1 MKINSAPGAF
11 LIALLI
17 VSSPIALA
25 PHDASA
31 FATYFLYQIVVP
43 SGYFQPIQ
51 IDAPSSN
58 TTVFFSIS
66 SNTSLSTALMTDSQ
80 FSSFNNSNDEVSDSL
95 FLQNG
100 TTAQHSMRIPEG
112 VYYLVFFAYGNTA
125 NVSYNYQTYPISP
138 FLVLPLTP
146 PEPTG
151 IASFGLLNNSGNVT
165 PYTIE
170 STDAV
175 GVADITAFQAYN
187 SSAAA
192 SNDTLSGATLQLNSI
207 LAVNEQGGLRQ
218 FYWVQNTPDFVTNA
232 SQVAWADNIW
242 NFSVSGILSNSTI
255 TSSDGGYAYSYY
267 NNGNPGYYYSFETSN
282 STYTLPLQLA
292 LIVSETAMP
301 GKGVLVQLGAQ
312 EIGNG
317 SAPAQSIDWFDNATI
332 VDPTVQSAAFYVS
345 GNVTTPNGLYSD
357 TELVFGGE
365 GNGETTHF
373 TQLSAS
379 LGLFY
384 GNSTSGTQTA
394 FPSYYSF
401 GGDTG
406 EATDDLSVS
415 YSGNGFSTLSVGTPN
430 YIYLGTASGTYTLPL
445 AGVTVTTS
453 FSAASSSSTVSTISQ
468 SSSSGSASSLPLS
481 YLAVIFVLASVVA
494 TVTLSAR
501 NARRTGPRIQRRSSE
516 QY

>member
-1 MKINSAPGAF
+1 LKISSASGAF

-31 FATYFLYQIVVP
+31 SATYFLYQLVVP
-43 SGYFQPIQ
+43 SGYYQPVQ

-58 TTVFFSIS
+58 TTIFFSIS
-66 SNTSLSTALMTDSQ
+66 SNASLSTALMTNSQ
-80 FSSFNNSNDEVSDSL
+80 FSSFNNSDGEISASL

-100 TTAQHSMRIPEG
+100 TTAQHSMSIPEG

-138 FLVLPLTP
+138 FLVVPLTP

-151 IASFGLLNNSGNVT
+151 VASFGLYNNSGDVT
-165 PYTIE
+165 SYTIE
-170 STDAV
+170 SSDAV

-207 LAVNEQGGLRQ
+207 LAVNEQGGLQQ
-218 FYWVQNTPDFVTNA
+218 FYWVQNTPDFVTSA

-242 NFSVSGILSNSTI
+242 NFSVSGVLSNSTI
-255 TSSDGGYAYSYY
+255 TSQDGGYAFSYY
-267 NNGNPGYYYSFETSN
+267 NNGNPGYYYSFESSN
-282 STYTLPLQLA
+282 STYRLPLQLA
-292 LIVSETAMP
+292 LIISETTIP
-301 GKGVLVQLGAQ
+301 GTGVLVQMGEQ

-317 SAPAQSIDWFDNATI
+317 SAPAQAINWFDNATI
-332 VDPTVQSAAFYVS
+332 HDPTVQSAAFYVS

-365 GNGETTHF
+365 GNGEATHF

-384 GNSTSGTQTA
+384 GNSTAGTQTA
-394 FPSYYSF
+394 FPSYYDF

-406 EATDDLSVS
+406 EATDDLSVY
-415 YSGNGFSTLSVGTPN
+415 YSGNGFSTVSVGTPD
-430 YIYLGTASGTYTLPL
+430 YVYLGAASGTYTLPL
-445 AGVTVTTS
+445 AGTTVSTS
-453 FSAASSSSTVSTISQ
+453 FSAASSASTTSQ
-468 SSSSGSASSLPLS
+468 SSSSGSASSFPLS
-481 YLAVIFVLASVVA
+481 YLAAVFVLASVA
-494 TVTLSAR
+494 ALLTLSAR
-501 NARRTGPRIQRRSSE
+501 NARKAGPKIQ
-516 QY
+516 